1 MSRGRCT
8 FKQNDLTR
16 ALRATAAAGVE
27 VQRVEI
33 DTDGKIVVYVGKAP
47 ADAKQEGNEW
57 DRL

>member
-47 ADAKQEGNEW
+47 ADDKHEGNEW